1 MIPQHNKPEKS
12 VAFESLFQEILSNLT
27 SEERQEIDPF
37 LEQTKEKIKQWQ
49 QQFEEG
55 SLTLAGIKWLLYS
68 EKELLSLKTF
78 EVKGLSTQKI
88 KALKENII
96 TQLLNTLFNTN

>member
-1 MIPQHNKPEKS
+1 MIPHHNKPEKA
-12 VAFESLFQEILSNLT
+12 VAFESLFQEILTNLT
-27 SEERQEIDPF
+27 SKERLEIEAF

-68 EKELLSLKTF
+68 EKEILSLKTV
-78 EVKGLSTQKI
+78 EGKGFTTQKI

-96 TQLLNTLFNTN
+96 TQLLDTLFNTN